1 MIKDKDAALT
11 WPPREYQ
18 TSKKQERTFVSEYA
32 SSAIH
37 HRRHQPKKSTLR
49 SSSEAIRSNG
59 HKNRGSG
66 GAEKAVA
73 PPHFPSHVRRGSE
86 GWIVQDLTVQQR
98 ADLYDR
104 QLQYEREHGG
114 QEDGQSDD
122 EEYQEGLSDIETNT
136 YGGLP
141 GGMQGNHDN
150 YNYSDN
156 DYGENEDENQEEE
169 DEEDDL
175 PYDVASDEYDDD
187 YGGEYYDEYPGE
199 EDEDMD
205 EDNPYLAYDDGEAS
219 ENVEDGELDDEVT
232 LHGQDRHK
240 IGRFFDHL
248 NSGSGPRDNAGDTD
262 SDDWDEGEGVEV
274 GCRPPAAGM
283 KNLHDASSSSSDPS
297 KKTFYTML
305 VEREEALKKQKA
317 DAADK

>member
-1 MIKDKDAALT
+1 MLGSGTEFDVIKDKDAALT

-18 TSKKQERTFVSEYA
+18 TSKKQDRTFVSEYT

-37 HRRHQPKKSTLR
+37 HRRHQPKKSIR
-49 SSSEAIRSNG
+49 SSTEAIRGNG
-59 HKNRGSG
+59 YKKNKSRESRVT
-66 GAEKAVA
+66 EKA
-73 PPHFPSHVRRGSE
+73 PPHFPTHVRRGSE

-104 QLQYEREHGG
+104 QLQYEREHEG
-114 QEDGQSDD
+114 QEEERQSDD

-141 GGMQGNHDN
+141 GGMQGNH
-150 YNYSDN
+150 NYSDN
-156 DYGENEDENQEEE
+156 DYGENEEDDEEE
-169 DEEDDL
+169 EEEDDL

-187 YGGEYYDEYPGE
+187 YGGEYDDEYQG

-205 EDNPYLAYDDGEAS
+205 GLNPYLAYDEGDES
-219 ENVEDGELDDEVT
+219 ENIEETGEMEDDEVA

-248 NSGSGPRDNAGDTD
+248 NSPSGPNYSADND
-262 SDDWDEGEGVEV
+262 SDDWDEGEGVDV
-274 GCRPPAAGM
+274 GCMPPTSM
-283 KNLHDASSSSSDPS
+283 SQPDPN

-317 DAADK
+317 DEANK